1 MTAAYCVL
9 NQIHVVA
16 NETFM
21 IPISLCRSRLQ
32 VFWLSAKH
40 MAVRLPIA
48 SMRIID
54 LRQII
59 FLCLVSR
66 LSLLVVENTD
76 RLDDLR
82 AERWW
87 LRLHFQGY
95 LIFCIQYHWILILTT
110 CFVNISLQFK
120 VPIVIAFALVELLR
134 LLLLSRAY
142 KLLVLL
148 DTIIVNVWVVRL
160 IHGQGLI
167 RLILWYEVLF
177 E

>member
-1 MTAAYCVL
+1 
-9 NQIHVVA
+9 
-16 NETFM
+16 M
-21 IPISLCRSRLQ
+21 IPISLSRSRLQ

-48 SMRIID
+48 SMRIFD

-66 LSLLVVENTD
+66 LSLLVVEYTD

-82 AERWW
+82 AEGWW

-95 LIFCIQYHWILILTT
+95 WIFCIQYHWILILTT
-110 CFVNISLQFK
+110 CCVNISLQFE
-120 VPIVIAFALVELLR
+120 VSIVVAFALVELLR
-134 LLLLSRAY
+134 LLLLPRAY

-148 DTIIVNVWVVRL
+148 DIIIVHMWVIRL
-160 IHGQGLI
+160 IHRQGLI
-167 RLILWYEVLF
+167 RLILWDEVLF

>member
-21 IPISLCRSRLQ
+21 IPVSLSRSRLQ
-32 VFWLSAKH
+32 VFRLCAKH

-66 LSLLVVENTD
+66 LSLLVVEYAD

-95 LIFCIQYHWILILTT
+95 
-110 CFVNISLQFK
+110 
-120 VPIVIAFALVELLR
+120 
-134 LLLLSRAY
+134 
-142 KLLVLL
+142 
-148 DTIIVNVWVVRL
+148 
-160 IHGQGLI
+160 
-167 RLILWYEVLF
+167 
-177 E
+177 